1 MNQAT
6 VNATRSPQARPA
18 MSSSAN
24 GARSED
30 RFAYAQLV
38 QRCGI
43 DESLRLRGRPQH
55 HGVVLVPVSAVHG
68 RTPRRARRPTS

>member
-18 MSSSAN
+18 MSSSAM

-30 RFAYAQLV
+30 RFAYAQSYSAAESTN
-38 QRCGI
+38 RCGFE
-43 DESLRLRGRPQH
+43 DDPSTT
-55 HGVVLVPVSAVHG
+55 A
-68 RTPRRARRPTS
+68 